1 MPLEMKVTTVSFD
14 YTHGDVQVEPG
25 SVNFSRPVRSVKCAL
40 MGFNIKYRSGSE
52 HPLNRMLIDID
63 EVEKNG
69 TQAKFKVRAGLR
81 DASGNFDD
89 DYGGYVQVL
98 AIADT
103 E

>member
-1 MPLEMKVTTVSFD
+1 MRTTTVSFD
-14 YTHGDVQVEPG
+14 YSHGQVQVLPG
-25 SVNFSRPVRSVKCAL
+25 SVNFSGTVRVVRCAL

-63 EVEKNG
+63 EVDHNG
-69 TQAKFKVRAGLR
+69 TQGTFKVRIGLR

-89 DYGGYVQVL
+89 DFGGYVQVL